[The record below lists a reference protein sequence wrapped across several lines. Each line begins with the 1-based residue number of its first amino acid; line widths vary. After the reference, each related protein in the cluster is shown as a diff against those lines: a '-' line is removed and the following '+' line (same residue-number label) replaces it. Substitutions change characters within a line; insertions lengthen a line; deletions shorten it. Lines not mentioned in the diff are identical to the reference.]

1 MHYRKLGNTGMEVSE
16 IAFGGGNNGGILF
29 RPPPAVRLEAV
40 RHALELGIN
49 WFDSAPAYG
58 DGQSEE
64 NLGWALKELGA
75 NPHVST
81 KVSIPAS
88 EMGDLKGG
96 ALRSA
101 ERSLARLGRSSV
113 DVLQIHHPITLKRGT
128 RRNSI
133 SVEDVLGPGG
143 VLDALRELKAQG
155 HVRFFGFTGLGETE
169 AIHALV
175 RSGQLNTVQVYYNLL
190 NPSAGEAV
198 PAGFSAQDYRQLIPL
213 AVSQG
218 MGVLAIRTLAGGALA
233 GQARVGSAG
242 HTLSPGSEYPVDQ
255 KRAEVVRQALLE
267 EPNTLPE
274 VAMRFVLANPQVS
287 TVLVGFA
294 ALEHIDQ
301 AVRLSG
307 TPGLSAA
314 SLAKLQA
321 LYASD
326 FSGDHS

>member
-1 MHYRKLGNTGMEVSE
+1 MRYRKLGNTGLEVSE

-64 NLGWALKELGA
+64 NLGWALKGLGA
-75 NPHVST
+75 TPHVST
-81 KVSIPAS
+81 KISIPAS

-101 ERSLARLGRSSV
+101 ERSLTRLGRSSV
-113 DVLQIHHPITLKRGT
+113 DVLQIHHAITLRRGT

-143 VLDALRELKAQG
+143 VLEALRELKAYG

-175 RSGQLNTVQVYYNLL
+175 RSGQFNTIQVYYNLL

-198 PAGFSAQDYRQLIPL
+198 PSGFSAQDYQQLIPL

-233 GQARVGSAG
+233 SQMRGGG
-242 HTLSPGSEYPVDQ
+242 GGNTLSPGSDYGTDLE
-255 KRAEVVRQALLE
+255 RAEVVRQALRE
-267 EPNTLPE
+267 EPGTLPQM
-274 VAMRFVLANPQVS
+274 AMRFVLSNPNVS

-294 ALEHIDQ
+294 SREHIDE
-301 AVRLSG
+301 AVG
-307 TPGLSAA
+307 CADNPGLSPA
-314 SLAKLQA
+314 SLARLRK
-321 LYASD
+321 LYAED
-326 FSGDHS
+326 FAGNQR

>member
-1 MHYRKLGNTGMEVSE
+1 MRYRKLGNTGLEVSE

-75 NPHVST
+75 TPHVST
-81 KVSIPAS
+81 KVSIPAG
-88 EMGDLKGG
+88 ELGDLKGG

-101 ERSLARLGRSSV
+101 ERSLTRLGRSAV
-113 DVLQIHHPITLKRGT
+113 DVLQIHHPITMRRGT
-128 RRNSI
+128 RRNSL

-143 VLDALRELKAQG
+143 VLDALQELKGQG

-175 RSGQLNTVQVYYNLL
+175 CSGQFNTIQAYYNLL

-198 PAGFSAQDYRQLIPL
+198 PSGFSAQDYRMLIPL
-213 AVSQG
+213 AASQG

-233 GQARVGSAG
+233 GQARGGGGG
-242 HTLSPGSEYPVDQ
+242 HTLSPGSEYDADLE
-255 KRAEVVRQALLE
+255 RAVKVRQALRE
-267 EPNTLPE
+267 ETGTLPQT
-274 VAMRFVLANPQVS
+274 AMRYVLSHPSVS
-287 TVLVGFA
+287 TVLVGFSSV
-294 ALEHIDQ
+294 EHIDE
-301 AVRLSG
+301 AVRCAAS
-307 TPGLSAA
+307 PGLSPA
-314 SLAKLQA
+314 SLARLQR
-321 LYASD
+321 LYARD
-326 FSGDHS
+326 FAGD